1 MLVKVSD
8 VFPWLL
14 PMVNLGQVR
23 QPLSGVATECV
34 GRGLGCVVVVC
45 EFKAK

>member
-1 MLVKVSD
+1 MLAKVSD
-8 VFPWLL
+8 VFQWL
-14 PMVNLGQVR
+14 MYGQVR
-23 QPLSGVATECV
+23 QPLSGVATECA